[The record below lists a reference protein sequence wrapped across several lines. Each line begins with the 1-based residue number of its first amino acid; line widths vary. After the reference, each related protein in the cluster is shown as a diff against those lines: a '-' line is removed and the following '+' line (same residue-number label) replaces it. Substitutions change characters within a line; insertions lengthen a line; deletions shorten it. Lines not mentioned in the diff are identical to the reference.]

1 MYRAFG
7 ISHSEYRSNSKK
19 DGYNTLMP
27 ILFFTMLNKL
37 QKVPQKRPSKFPDSI
52 NRVLGQN
59 RNVLITFF

>member
-19 DGYNTLMP
+19 DGNNTLMP

-37 QKVPQKRPSKFPDSI
+37 QKVSQKKPSKYPDMI

-59 RNVLITFF
+59 RNVLGTFF